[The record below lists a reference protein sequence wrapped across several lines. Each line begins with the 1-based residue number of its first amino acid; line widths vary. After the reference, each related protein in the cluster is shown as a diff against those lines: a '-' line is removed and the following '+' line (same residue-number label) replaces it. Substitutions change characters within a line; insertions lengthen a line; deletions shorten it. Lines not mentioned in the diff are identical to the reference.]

1 MTYANFSDKKDH
13 LISIFAKHPSSLSLF
28 YFDKKY
34 GLKVFLSNVTRKI
47 PDFECT
53 TRVLCQRTG
62 KNFND
67 IMLELNNFSFL
78 HPIKIFIFS
87 MIFLRM

>member
-1 MTYANFSDKKDH
+1 M
-13 LISIFAKHPSSLSLF
+13 LQE
-28 YFDKKY
+28 
-34 GLKVFLSNVTRKI
+34 KI
-47 PDFECT
+47 PDFEFT

-78 HPIKIFIFS
+78 HPIKIFIFIMIILS
-87 MIFLRM
+87 M